1 MKQIGKENNHLRF
14 QIDQG
19 INVIGFGYGDAAE
32 TLATAQAAKL
42 AVQLDQNTWQGH
54 TSLQL
59 MLKDYEVKQP
69 QVIDWR
75 MPVQSQPHVCV
86 F

>member
-1 MKQIGKENNHLRF
+1 M
-14 QIDQG
+14 
-19 INVIGFGYGDAAE
+19 IGFGYGDAAE
-32 TLATAQAAKL
+32 TLATAQAVQL
-42 AVQLDQNTWQGH
+42 AVQLWIENTSQGR

-75 MPVQSQPHVCV
+75 MPTIDGGQFESQPHVCV